1 MVLVCLRMIVFLE
14 VEEVAVRQRMIVFS
28 EVEEV
33 AVGPLSLHLNH
44 AHLPREDDLASVT
57 EVESMAEEAD

>member
-1 MVLVCLRMIVFLE
+1 MTVFLE
-14 VEEVAVRQRMIVFS
+14 VAVHQRMIVFS
-28 EVEEV
+28 EVEVV